1 MQQKEKPYFCFSTL
15 VAKLILHGKPY
26 SLIGILNAGNHS
38 KNTVVFRNYLLALGT
53 VLLFS
58 PRLRF
63 AQT

>member
-15 VAKLILHGKPY
+15 VAKQILHDKPY
-26 SLIGILNAGNHS
+26 SLIGILSTGNQT
-38 KNTVVFRNYLLALGT
+38 KNTVVLRNYLLALGT

-58 PRLRF
+58 PSLRF